1 MSQLLRRNASQHSKG
16 TLALSW
22 GPWGGFYLNPGYSK
36 RLCVG
41 WLAITYVP
49 VELDDMMEAYVSR
62 PEMEKTIRRAYRQL
76 TNTEIHCNSQWVNQA
91 LETLRASAR
100 GA

>member
-1 MSQLLRRNASQHSKG
+1 MKG

-36 RLCVG
+36 RLCIG

-49 VELDDMMEAYVSR
+49 VELDDMMEAYATAPKLRAS
-62 PEMEKTIRRAYRQL
+62 IRVAYRQL
-76 TNTEIHCNSQWVNQA
+76 TNTEVHRNSQWANRA
-91 LETLRASAR
+91 LETLREAVAEIKP
-100 GA
+100 